1 MISSKHAML
10 QSNRDCINKF
20 MIYVII
26 RKYLQLATIACCLKS
41 SNICPEC
48 GSMPVGSR
56 SFRAVVQEG
65 VPISLGLE
73 ANLHMQHSIA
83 QAVAPAAVSPLCFNS
98 VSTFAEQW

>member
-10 QSNRDCINKF
+10 QSSRDCINKF

-26 RKYLQLATIACCLKS
+26 RKYLQLAIIVCCLKS

-56 SFRAVVQEG
+56 SFRAAAQEG
-65 VPISLGLE
+65 APKRLGLE
-73 ANLHMQHSIA
+73 ANQTCALASA
-83 QAVAPAAVSPLCFNS
+83 KTLA
-98 VSTFAEQW
+98 